1 MPSKHHIIVFSLL
14 FFLIP
19 LSTYAQN
26 AEIISAG
33 QAAFDDGNYET
44 AVELWRTAATQGSPN
59 AQVLVGLAY
68 ANGWGVDNDM
78 HSAEMWYHMAAENN
92 NPTGQFL
99 LALYYISSRPDQ
111 LDAGIMWLK
120 RSAENGDE
128 SAQEFLQ
135 KAEQKHWF
143 ENIERW
149 ALVSNKQVSSKKVS
163 NKKDSNTTLSQQ
175 LAGEKLAAM
184 QQRQ

>member
-1 MPSKHHIIVFSLL
+1 MPGKHHIIVFSLL
-14 FFLIP
+14 IFLIP

-33 QAAFDDGNYET
+33 QAAFDEGNYQT
-44 AVELWRTAATQGSPN
+44 AVQLWRTAATKGSSN

-68 ANGWGVDNDM
+68 AKGWGVNRDM
-78 HSAEMWYHMAAENN
+78 ESAEMWYHIAAENN

-99 LALYYISSRPDQ
+99 LALYYITNKSDQ

-120 RSAENGDE
+120 RAAENGDV
-128 SAQEFLQ
+128 SAQGFLR

-149 ALVSNKQVSSKKVS
+149 TLTSNKTLAS
-163 NKKDSNTTLSQQ
+163 NNLASQQ
-175 LAGEKLAAM
+175 IADGTFAAL
-184 QQRQ
+184 QQQQ

>member
-1 MPSKHHIIVFSLL
+1 MPAKRHIIVFSLL

-19 LSTYAQN
+19 LSTYAEN
-26 AEIISAG
+26 VEILSAG
-33 QAAFDDGNYET
+33 QAAFDGGDYAT
-44 AVELWRTAATQGSPN
+44 AVNLWRTAAAKGNSN

-68 ANGWGVDNDM
+68 ANGWGVNKDM
-78 HSAEMWYHMAAENN
+78 RSAEMWYHVAAENN

-99 LALYYISSRPDQ
+99 LALYYISSKSEL

-120 RSAENGDE
+120 RSAANGDV
-128 SAQEFLQ
+128 SAQGFLQ

-149 ALVSNKQVSSKKVS
+149 TSASQKIASK
-163 NKKDSNTTLSQQ
+163 NLSGQTI
-175 LAGEKLAAM
+175 AAV
-184 QQRQ
+184 QP